1 MFSAA
6 DNFLFFGV
14 DEELPASAC
23 GDGRASDVSDSFLF
37 LGVELDDVDA
47 EGVNEH
53 ISKKKGE
60 NFNISCIKGLRSA
73 MKLLVLAC
81 GCCCCCSILF

>member
-53 ISKKKGE
+53 ISKKREKISTYHASKGY
-60 NFNISCIKGLRSA
+60 
-73 MKLLVLAC
+73 VQQ
-81 GCCCCCSILF
+81 